1 MAKEIKTTMEN
12 TQATTEV
19 WATMDDFIFDDEKC
33 IIGIKNPDITHIRF
47 PEGITDIGEIGD
59 ILEREVRRNKINDNF
74 GNNLQ
79 YIYIPES
86 VKNIGDNAFIYN
98 SYLRTVEFAKDSKLS
113 YIGRSAFQET
123 GIEILKLPDNAETE
137 QSAFAKCESLHTVIL
152 AKNVSYIED
161 NAFNGCV
168 SLKNVTWPKNVE
180 DIGHY
185 SFMGTALE
193 VLDLAHCTEL
203 YYISAYAFANCKY
216 LHTIKLPAT
225 TNRISLKSF
234 AFANCTALQYI
245 DKPPITKLI
254 TCPETFEG
262 CYKLTTTE
270 DEGTSKKDAADAYL
284 MRRGILL

>member
-1 MAKEIKTTMEN
+1 MTKKIKTTMEN
-12 TQATTEV
+12 AQATTEV
-19 WATMDDFIFDDEKC
+19 WATMDDFIFDGEKC
-33 IIGIKNPDITHIRF
+33 IVGIKNPDITHIRF
-47 PEGITDIGEIGD
+47 PEGITDIGKTGN
-59 ILEREVRRNKINDNF
+59 ILKRELRRNKINDNF

-86 VKNIGDNAFIYN
+86 VKNIKDNAFIYN

-137 QSAFAKCESLHTVIL
+137 QSAFAKCESLHTIIL

-161 NAFNGCV
+161 NTFNGCI
-168 SLKNVTWPKNVE
+168 SLKNVTWPKNLE

-185 SFMGTALE
+185 SFVGTALE
-193 VLDLAHCTEL
+193 VLDLRQCIDL
-203 YYISAYAFANCKY
+203 YYISAYAFADCKK
-216 LHTIKLPAT
+216 LHTIIFPANKNIT
-225 TNRISLKSF
+225 LKSF
-234 AFANCTALQYI
+234 AFNNCTALQYI
-245 DKPPITKLI
+245 DKAPITKLI